1 MSTTTIQTLART
13 ILDPRDVATI
23 VAALLCYQFHRGLGT
38 GAMQDEVI
46 DAATGDGTHDPLT
59 HQQTYELLDLLRAGD
74 VIEINTLGNDWDETG
89 SDLRLALDSHEA
101 ARRTQDHA
109 APVLVPARG
118 IDIPVC

>member
-13 ILDPRDVATI
+13 ILDPRDVATL
-23 VAALLCYQFHRGLGT
+23 VAALLCYQFHGAT
-38 GAMQDEVI
+38 GDLPDDVTA
-46 DAATGDGTHDPLT
+46 AATGDGTHDPLT
-59 HQQTYELLDLLRAGD
+59 HEQTHELLDLLRAGD
-74 VIEINTLGNDWDETG
+74 VVEINTLGNDWDETG

-109 APVLVPARG
+109 APVLVPDRG